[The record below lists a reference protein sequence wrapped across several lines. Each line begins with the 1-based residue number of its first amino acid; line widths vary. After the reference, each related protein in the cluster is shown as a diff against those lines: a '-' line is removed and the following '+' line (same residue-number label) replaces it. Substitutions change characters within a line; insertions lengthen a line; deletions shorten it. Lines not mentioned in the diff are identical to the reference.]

1 MKEAGAERIVMR
13 LKEDFWKIINNI
25 DRDLT
30 HKKWVRGIFKCL
42 LVAVVLLCMILC
54 LLGLVVLIYQ
64 NVEYII
70 IVVGGVGCMIA
81 FVRSALPER
90 PLKQKEEV
98 QSQPEEN
105 VTMQYDTIMLESTYK
120 RVREGFF
127 NIILEIAD
135 IIGVRKPASHSQMDA
150 PTHYDIIA
158 NVPIYHLLIA
168 KTDAEKDAY
177 TIMGILQNVLE
188 QKLNNN
194 EFYGISQNVHFHN
207 GQAYPS
213 IMVDNVRDLGNM
225 LQIDIAIVSGN
236 YCRYREQRMYNR
248 MNSNLFDN
256 TRDDEF

>member
-1 MKEAGAERIVMR
+1 MKEAGAEGIVMR
-13 LKEDFWKIINNI
+13 LKEDFLKIINNI

-135 IIGVRKPASHSQMDA
+135 VIGVRKPTSHSQMDA
-150 PTHYDIIA
+150 PTHYDIVA
-158 NVPIYHLLIA
+158 NVPIYHLLVT
-168 KTDAEKDAY
+168 KTDGEKDAY

-194 EFYGISQNVHFHN
+194 EFYGISQTVFFYN

-213 IMVDNVRDLGNM
+213 IMVDNVRVFGNM
-225 LQIDIAIVSGN
+225 LQIDVVIVN
-236 YCRYREQRMYNR
+236 RHYCKYREQRMYNR